1 MLIESFLQHFGSTQ
15 AAHLDILIPTDEFAV
30 AHGASRFLKADKVA
44 DLKRKG
50 KAGQGMGRTKH
61 VVANKTTCYDKTHDM
76 IQKMS

>member
-1 MLIESFLQHFGSTQ
+1 
-15 AAHLDILIPTDEFAV
+15 
-30 AHGASRFLKADKVA
+30 VA